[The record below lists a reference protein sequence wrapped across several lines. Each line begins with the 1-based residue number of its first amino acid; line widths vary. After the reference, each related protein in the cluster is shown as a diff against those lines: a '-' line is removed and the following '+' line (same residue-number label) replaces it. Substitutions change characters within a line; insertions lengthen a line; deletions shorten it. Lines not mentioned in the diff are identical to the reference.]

1 MYNDRFVSK
10 VLRPVGLQTYLQRS
24 DVLIK
29 MKYRLL
35 MIFIFILIL
44 TYSINGQPDS
54 TVIDTTHTFQ
64 RVLVEGTD
72 TLYIADLEDIDI
84 SAARLFEN
92 DEDYKL
98 FLRYKRSAVIVFPY
112 AKEAVDTYRK
122 MLEETAD
129 LKRGKKRKYVREL
142 NKEYKSDYKDKFKNM
157 TRTQGRVM
165 IKMIERELDI
175 SFFELIKEV
184 KGGFTAT
191 YWDALSKLY
200 GYHLKEKYQRG
211 EDSLLD
217 SVLDEYAVKLKVQ
230 NPAISN

>member
-1 MYNDRFVSK
+1 
-10 VLRPVGLQTYLQRS
+10 
-24 DVLIK
+24 
-29 MKYRLL
+29 MKYRLVL
-35 MIFIFILIL
+35 NFVFILIL

-54 TVIDTTHTFQ
+54 SIVDTTHTFQ

-72 TLYIADLEDIDI
+72 TLYIADLDSIDI
-84 SAARLFEN
+84 TAARLFES

-98 FLRYKRSAVIVFPY
+98 FLRYKRSAVVVFPF

-122 MLEETAD
+122 ILEETAD

-157 TRTQGRVM
+157 TRTQGKVM
-165 IKMIERELDI
+165 IKMIEKELDI

-184 KGGFTAT
+184 KGGFTAA
-191 YWDALSKLY
+191 YWDGLSKLY

-211 EDSLLD
+211 DDSLLD
-217 SVLDEYAVKLKVQ
+217 SVLDDYAGKLKAQ
-230 NPAISN
+230 NPVISN

>member
-1 MYNDRFVSK
+1 
-10 VLRPVGLQTYLQRS
+10 
-24 DVLIK
+24 

-35 MIFIFILIL
+35 LNFVFTLIL
-44 TYSINGQPDS
+44 TYTINGQPDS
-54 TVIDTTHTFQ
+54 LIIDTTHTFQ
-64 RVLVEGTD
+64 RVLVDGTD

-84 SAARLFEN
+84 SAVRLFEN
-92 DEDYKL
+92 DDDYKL

-112 AKEAVDTYRK
+112 AKEAVDTYRRI
-122 MLEETAD
+122 LEETAD
-129 LKRGKKRKYVREL
+129 LKRGKKRKFVREL

-157 TRTQGRVM
+157 TRTQGKVM
-165 IKMIERELDI
+165 IKMIEQELDI

-217 SVLDEYAVKLKVQ
+217 SVLDEYANKLKVQ
-230 NPAISN
+230 NPALSN

>member
-1 MYNDRFVSK
+1 MYNDGFVSK
-10 VLRPVGLQTYLQRS
+10 VLRSIRIQTYLQRS
-24 DVLIK
+24 DVLIT

-35 MIFIFILIL
+35 LNFVFTLIL
-44 TYSINGQPDS
+44 TYTINGQPDS
-54 TVIDTTHTFQ
+54 LIIDTTHTFQ
-64 RVLVEGTD
+64 RVLVDGTD

-84 SAARLFEN
+84 SAVRLFEN
-92 DEDYKL
+92 DDDYKL

-112 AKEAVDTYRK
+112 AKEAVDTYRRI
-122 MLEETAD
+122 LEETAD
-129 LKRGKKRKYVREL
+129 LKRGKKRKFVREL

-157 TRTQGRVM
+157 TRTQGKVM
-165 IKMIERELDI
+165 IKMIEQELDI

-217 SVLDEYAVKLKVQ
+217 SVLDEYANKLKVQ
-230 NPAISN
+230 NPALSN